1 MSDEYSSDVDLSRI
15 DDIID
20 KTVDKVCE
28 ELGYLDYMKGFC
40 ALHNRIEEIIKLST
54 RSGSN
59 NDEKAYNV

>member
-15 DDIID
+15 DNIID

-28 ELGYLDYMKGFC
+28 ELGYLDYSKGFC

-54 RSGSN
+54 AAGSYGN
-59 NDEKAYNV
+59 EN